1 VPEIIACPRCQRK
14 LRLDESVFGQT
25 VQCPS
30 CQNTFTAERPA
41 PAAPPPPAEDQ
52 RPVYRVRDEEP
63 PRYDEPPP
71 RRYDEPRRPRY
82 VEEDDE
88 DYPRPTRR
96 PYYGDYPRAHRGSAV
111 QTLGILGLVF
121 SFCLPFTLVGVI
133 LSIVAIAM
141 GASDLGAMNRGE
153 MDPSGR
159 GPTKVGISCGIIA
172 LVLGGLSFIACIGF
186 NIFND
191 L

>member
-1 VPEIIACPRCQRK
+1 MPEIIACPRCQRK
-14 LRLDESVFGQT
+14 LRLDESVLGQT

-41 PAAPPPPAEDQ
+41 PAPPPPPPEDQ

-63 PRYDEPPP
+63 PP
-71 RRYDEPRRPRY
+71 RYDEPRRPRY
-82 VEEDDE
+82 VEEDE
-88 DYPRPTRR
+88 DYPRPARR
-96 PYYGDYPRAHRGSAV
+96 PYYDDYPRAHRGSAV

-133 LSIVAIAM
+133 LSIIAIAM
-141 GASDLGAMNRGE
+141 GASDLAAMNRGE

-172 LVLGGLSFIACIGF
+172 LVLGALSFIACIGF